1 MLRWFEANKLL
12 TADEL
17 STLDADNFVQ
27 WFVDTNEQV
36 SKLCERGSHFGGQ
49 GEQCRLCG
57 IL

>member
-1 MLRWFEANKLL
+1 MFGGAAQMLRWFEANKLL

-36 SKLCERGSHFGGQ
+36 SKLCKRGSHFGD
-49 GEQCRLCG
+49 
-57 IL
+57 